1 MKRSDKVFGIVIA
14 AIVLVTLSLNIISK
28 MDPSKR
34 QVNPIDED
42 DPFDTTELSK
52 SYIYDHSQIKN
63 P

>member
-1 MKRSDKVFGIVIA
+1 MKRSDKVFGVVIA
-14 AIVLVTLSLNIISK
+14 TIIIVTVSLNIISRL
-28 MDPSKR
+28 DPSKR
-34 QVNPIDED
+34 EVQPIDED